1 MMSLK
6 EVFAGLQEKL
16 NQDQSKMA
24 GVTATY
30 QFSLSGEGGGE
41 YNIVFTDGAGQ
52 VNEGAASD
60 PNITIKMEA
69 ADFVDLVNGKL
80 DAMGAFM
87 TGKLKVEGDMSLAMR
102 LQALLG

>member
-1 MMSLK
+1 MSLK
-6 EVFAGLQEKL
+6 EVFAGLQEKI
-16 NQDQSKMA
+16 NNDPSKMA

-30 QFSLSGEGGGE
+30 QFSLTGEGGGD
-41 YNIVFTDGAGQ
+41 YIVVFTDGVGK
-52 VNEGAASD
+52 VNEGAAED
-60 PNITIKMEA
+60 ANITIHMEA
-69 ADFVDLVNGKL
+69 ADFVDLVDGKL